1 MARVAVIFIN
11 YGPYHV
17 ARAKALA
24 QVEDIQPT
32 FVQLGS
38 RERNAPG
45 AADTDAISGSL
56 VTLTEGYYEQCPQRI
71 LDQELVAALESCKPD
86 VVAFAGYGLKPMRTA
101 ARWAKANGKGT
112 VLMSATTEVDHARVW
127 WREMWK
133 RWWIGRHCDAGFVGG
148 TASRKYLA
156 RLGMRDDRIW
166 EGYDVVDNEYFARRA
181 DEVRLKA
188 EHFRDEASLPQR
200 YFLYVGRLSAEKNLV
215 RLLRGYRQYRDGES
229 YPWGLVLVGE
239 GAHGGTLTA
248 LAKDLSLEDVV
259 WAGLKQLSE
268 LPPYYASAGGFVLPS
283 TSEPWGLVVNE
294 AMACG
299 LPVLV
304 SRLCGSAADL
314 VEEGK
319 NGYTFD
325 PYDAS
330 EIAERMSTLTSLGE
344 AERAAMGQR
353 SLQIVAAY
361 TPETFAKNLTECI
374 LYSMARHAA

>member
-24 QVEDIQPT
+24 RVEDIQPT

-38 RERNAPG
+38 KEKNAPG
-45 AADTDAISGSL
+45 PPNTDAISESL

-71 LDQELVAALESCKPD
+71 LDQKLVAALESYKPD

-101 ARWAKANGKGT
+101 ARWAKANGKGA
-112 VLMSATTEVDHARVW
+112 VLMSATTEADHTRVW

-133 RWWIGRHCDAGFVGG
+133 RWWIRRHCDAGFVGG

-156 RLGMRDDRIW
+156 QLGMGNDRIW
-166 EGYDVVDNEYFARRA
+166 EGYDVVDNEYFARKA
-181 DEVRLKA
+181 DEARLKA
-188 EHFRDEASLPQR
+188 QHFRDEAGLPQR

-215 RLLRGYRQYRDGES
+215 RLLQAYRQYRAGES
-229 YPWGLVLVGE
+229 HPWGMVMVGE
-239 GAHGGTLTA
+239 GANGGTLTA

-259 WAGLKQLSE
+259 WAGFRQLYE
-268 LPPYYASAGGFVLPS
+268 LPRYYALAGGFVLPS

-304 SRLCGSAADL
+304 SGLCGSAADL

-325 PYDAS
+325 PYDVS
-330 EIAERMSTLTSLGE
+330 EIAKRMSTLTSLGE

-353 SLQIVAAY
+353 SLQIVAGY
-361 TPETFAKNLTECI
+361 TPETFAKKLTECI
-374 LYSMARHAA
+374 LYSMTRHAA